1 MMARSGDRAGGVD
14 HARRA
19 LDRLPPD
26 KHSLSLR
33 LMMAEIEAT

>member
-1 MMARSGDRAGGVD
+1 MMARSGDRRSGAD

-19 LDRLPPD
+19 LARLPPD